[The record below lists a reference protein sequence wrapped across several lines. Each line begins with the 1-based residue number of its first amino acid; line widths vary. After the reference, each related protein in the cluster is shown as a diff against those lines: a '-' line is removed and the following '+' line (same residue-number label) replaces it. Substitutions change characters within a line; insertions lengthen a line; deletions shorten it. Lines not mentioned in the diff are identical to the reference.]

1 MILHPHEFVVLARVR
16 HARGPARRAGAWTVA
31 GVADAEPVAETMAEL
46 VMAADPLKE
55 ARALSH
61 SELFHKLGGAERERI
76 VELLGCRTTADIA
89 RSETLRLTAQAWIEA
104 AEAPLTRTDAS
115 EESSPRPARQPA
127 QTLS

>member
-1 MILHPHEFVVLARVR
+1 MILHPHEFVVLARLR
-16 HARGPARRAGAWTVA
+16 HARGPARRAGSWTVA

-76 VELLGCRTTADIA
+76 VELLACRTTADIA
-89 RSETLRLTAQAWIEA
+89 RSDTLRLTAQAWLDA
-104 AEAPLTRTDAS
+104 LEAPLSRTDAA
-115 EESSPRPARQPA
+115 EEDSRRSGRQPA
-127 QTLS
+127 QSIS